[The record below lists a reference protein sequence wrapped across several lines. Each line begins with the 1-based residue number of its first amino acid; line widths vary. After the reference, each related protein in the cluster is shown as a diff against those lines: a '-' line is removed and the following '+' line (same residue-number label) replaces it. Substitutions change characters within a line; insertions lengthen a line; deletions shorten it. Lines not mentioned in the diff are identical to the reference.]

1 MIQITDETIR
11 STSYLGEH
19 KLLLEAF
26 HDGVERLQNHLEL
39 PLSCFIETTVLKLLT
54 SHQEKSLMFPNFAA
68 AITTTTAA
76 ATTTTTNNNIIMNN
90 NNSSTGSS
98 SSIISEDQKK
108 ALITDV
114 SELFVKARE
123 VALEAREWAED
134 YVYHYPM
141 PQEMRPPNIHDDDH
155 EKTKLC
161 TDFFDRYTQSFRDR
175 EKLAVLCGDILLFT
189 KMAARHGIISL
200 AVTRR
205 PPPPSSS

>member
-1 MIQITDETIR
+1 MFKTMIQITDETIR

-68 AITTTTAA
+68 AITTTAA
-76 ATTTTTNNNIIMNN
+76 ATTTTTNNN
-90 NNSSTGSS
+90 NNSSTG

-200 AVTRR
+200 AVTHT
-205 PPPPSSS
+205 PPAPPSSS

>member
-1 MIQITDETIR
+1 MFKTMIQITDETIR

-68 AITTTTAA
+68 A
-76 ATTTTTNNNIIMNN
+76 TTTTTTTTTTVTT
-90 NNSSTGSS
+90 NSSS
-98 SSIISEDQKK
+98 ISEDQKK

-114 SELFVKARE
+114 SELLVKARE

-141 PQEMRPPNIHDDDH
+141 PKEMRSNADYD

-161 TDFFDRYTQSFRDR
+161 TDFYDRYTQSFRDR

-189 KMAARHGIISL
+189 KMAARHGL
-200 AVTRR
+200 E
-205 PPPPSSS
+205 P